1 MNSFKYIALI
11 CSVSVLTGCKTPVEK
26 QVAHIHTSNGFQPEI
41 QFVLE
46 KSFKPNEIRC
56 IAVGTIVDLS
66 NATQFKSLNKS
77 QLVRRAVYGVL
88 STKNY
93 IDIELSRVDHILSNP
108 AEDMLGKLKCDAKL
122 TGQIIKFQNTS
133 LISYSVTTV
142 ELNLELT
149 DKKGKTLW
157 QGQHA
162 ANSRDGTLPLS
173 PLSLVSGVLVA
184 SLNRE
189 DEVALQM
196 VDSAARRILNTLP
209 DRSELDIVAA
219 FAADFDSDKPE
230 NLKVPSQAQS
240 SAQLLA
246 QGKYEEALI
255 TAEQEAEKAPHDE
268 KPLIIASRASLLLG
282 NYDSANDYA
291 MKAVVKNESNR
302 EGLTALGASFIKLK
316 KLKLAEGTFVK
327 LVRSENSKPYDW
339 FHLALVQQA
348 QNNFSSA
355 ADNLLIAGEIGLSQK
370 DYETAYKS
378 LAKLKSIS
386 GTSLKANKNYQDLG
400 LQVSNFLKI
409 KNNGT

>member
-1 MNSFKYIALI
+1 MLA
-11 CSVSVLTGCKTPVEK
+11 GCKTPAEK
-26 QVAHIHTSNGFQPEI
+26 QVAHIETSNGFLPEI

-46 KSFKPNEIRC
+46 ESFKPNEIRC
-56 IAVGTIVDLS
+56 IAVGAIVDLL

-77 QLVRRAVYGVL
+77 QLVRHAVYGVL

-93 IDIELSRVDHILSNP
+93 TDIELSRVDYILSNP
-108 AEDMLGKLKCDAKL
+108 AKNMLEKLKCDAML
-122 TGQIIKFQNTS
+122 TGQIIQFQNNS

-142 ELNLELT
+142 ELKLELT
-149 DKKGKTLW
+149 DKNGKTLW

-162 ANSRDGTLPLS
+162 ANSREGTWPLTPLS
-173 PLSLVSGVLVA
+173 MVTGVLVA
-184 SLNRE
+184 AMNRE

-209 DRSELDIVAA
+209 DRNELDIVAA

-339 FHLALVQQA
+339 FHLVLVQQA

-355 ADNLLIAGEIGLSQK
+355 ADNFLKAGKIGLSQK

-378 LAKLKSIS
+378 LANLKSIS
-386 GTSLKANKNYQDLG
+386 RTSLKANKNYQDLG